1 MTDGQVRWY
10 QFTRYDA
17 LSACKRCE
25 AGTRHE
31 PWCMFVAPIGS
42 RACQIEVDPSTLTIG
57 DALILH
63 ALGLAWDETQTGV
76 SELPPDPCPAVD
88 LMLEFAHL
96 GLACRA

>member
-1 MTDGQVRWY
+1 MTDREVRWY

-17 LSACKRCE
+17 LSACEHCE
-25 AGTRHE
+25 GVARHE

-42 RACQIEVDPSTLTIG
+42 CACHIEVDPSKLTIG

-63 ALGLAWDETQTGV
+63 ALGVAWDETHTGV
-76 SELPPDPCPAVD
+76 SELIPDACPAVD
-88 LMLEFAHL
+88 LMLELAHL